1 MKPMSRPVTGA
12 AVIALLATAL
22 IHFVEAPDAFSEAT
36 YKGVLFVANGIGA
49 MVAAVGILRGAWSW
63 GWVLG
68 LLMAG
73 GAIAGYVASRT
84 VGLPGIPAEPDA
96 WLEPWGVASLL
107 AEGLFVIL
115 FAAAYRARARPL
127 ATAAPFGRQNP

>member
-49 MVAAVGILRGAWSW
+49 MVAAFGILRGAWSW

-73 GAIAGYVASRT
+73 GAIAGYVGSRT
-84 VGLPGIPAEPDA
+84 VGLPGIPPEPDA

-107 AEGLFVIL
+107 VEILFVIL
-115 FAAAYRARARPL
+115 FAAAYRAWARPP
-127 ATAAPFGRQNP
+127 AAAGPFGRRDP

>member
-1 MKPMSRPVTGA
+1 MSRPVTGA
-12 AVIALLATAL
+12 AVIALFATAL
-22 IHFVEAPDAFSEAT
+22 IHFVEAPGAFSEAT
-36 YKGVLFVANGIGA
+36 HKGLLFVANGVGA
-49 MVAAVGILRGAWSW
+49 LIAAVGILRGAWSW

-107 AEGLFVIL
+107 VEGLFVIL
-115 FAAAYRARARPL
+115 FAAAYRAQARPL
-127 ATAAPFGRQNP
+127 ATAAPFGRQDP